1 MFFSERYMSPCW
13 CQGFQKYLGSSG
25 KWQSSGFDL
34 PLWPIW
40 ILVWGCLGIRANDE
54 GMVLGGMGGRWML
67 PGFTMFCLWLSF
79 RNCHLLIESNLI
91 QHKVRMLWKENRQLL
106 REQIALEECNI
117 ETKILCKEGS
127 QKIKDHYTKQQ
138 QVGWMKHQGQNAL
151 MCDHKHSQAYVTI
164 LHLIQALSYFS
175 SSFTLLW

>member
-13 CQGFQKYLGSSG
+13 CQGFQNTLGLLESGSPLDLISLYGQSGYLFGAAWGSGPMMKEWS
-25 KWQSSGFDL
+25 F
-34 PLWPIW
+34 
-40 ILVWGCLGIRANDE
+40 R
-54 GMVLGGMGGRWML
+54 GMGGRWML

-91 QHKVRMLWKENRQLL
+91 QHKVRMLRKENRQLL

-117 ETKILCKEGS
+117 ETKTLCNEGS

-138 QVGWMKHQGQNAL
+138 QVG
-151 MCDHKHSQAYVTI
+151 
-164 LHLIQALSYFS
+164 
-175 SSFTLLW
+175 

>member
-1 MFFSERYMSPCW
+1 M
-13 CQGFQKYLGSSG
+13 
-25 KWQSSGFDL
+25 
-34 PLWPIW
+34 
-40 ILVWGCLGIRANDE
+40 
-54 GMVLGGMGGRWML
+54 GGVGGRWIL
-67 PGFTMFCLWLSF
+67 PGVTIFCLWISC

-138 QVGWMKHQGQNAL
+138 QVG
-151 MCDHKHSQAYVTI
+151 
-164 LHLIQALSYFS
+164 
-175 SSFTLLW
+175 